1 MSDKIDFVITWVDG
15 NDPEWRMKKESF
27 LPQVDNN
34 MNSESR
40 YRDWEIL
47 KYWFR
52 SVEKNAPWVNN
63 IFLITEGHLPN
74 WLNVNHDKLRIIKH
88 SDYISDEYLPTFN
101 SNVIEINISK
111 LPDLSEHFVLFN
123 DDMFI
128 NAPVNPDDF
137 FKNGLPRDTGI
148 FSPIVPISGTISNIL
163 VNNVGIVNKKFNT
176 RQIFRNNFFKFFNY
190 KYGKHLIKNFC
201 VLPWSHIL
209 GFYDSH
215 IPVSYLKSRFIEASE
230 FAKDEISLLSMNRFR
245 QPNDISHW
253 LVRYWQLASGCF
265 YPRRISFGQMY
276 DIERDFSKIRKDVIT
291 SKHKVICL
299 EDGETVLHYEESK
312 RKIVELFESV
322 YTKQSKFER

>member
-163 VNNVGIVNKKFNT
+163 I
-176 RQIFRNNFFKFFNY
+176 
-190 KYGKHLIKNFC
+190 
-201 VLPWSHIL
+201 
-209 GFYDSH
+209 
-215 IPVSYLKSRFIEASE
+215 
-230 FAKDEISLLSMNRFR
+230 ISMGN
-245 QPNDISHW
+245 I
-253 LVRYWQLASGCF
+253 
-265 YPRRISFGQMY
+265 
-276 DIERDFSKIRKDVIT
+276 
-291 SKHKVICL
+291 
-299 EDGETVLHYEESK
+299 
-312 RKIVELFESV
+312 
-322 YTKQSKFER
+322 